1 MSFDKSFRFTMREGL
16 VLNNT
21 SERDAFLKDKIQHF
35 SKYKNYSNKE
45 DQLKFLQEIID
56 MNNHDMATAKFDF
69 QGFDNMVGF
78 NLEQEKEIM
87 IYFYNLVI
95 MLGAVFFNVFDR
107 KGNRLISLVEGQVLP
122 YKTTD
127 MFGEGYNQLVF
138 VKQNDIQNAFGAT
151 LIFITLFEKDIKTY
165 IKLVYIDELLN
176 ELENQIAQGNVSL
189 SEDDEDLYFYL
200 RFQYEKDTENKAQ
213 KTYENRYT
221 TTELA
226 YKLFESNGIITD
238 DKKFFKGI
246 FEVQRMTLNNLITE
260 QKFKNK
266 IDARF
271 IEIIDILFS
280 PQKLNLRNNLAH
292 ANNGFQNYF
301 NINVT
306 ALLYG
311 LYMMLSSEMILK

>member
-1 MSFDKSFRFTMREGL
+1 MSFDKSFRFTMTEGL

-45 DQLKFLQEIID
+45 EQLKFLQEIID

-78 NLEQEKEIM
+78 NLEQEKEMM

-107 KGNRLISLVEGQVLP
+107 KGNRLISLDEGQVLP

-151 LIFITLFEKDIKTY
+151 LIFTTLFEKDIKTY

-176 ELENQIAQGNVSL
+176 
-189 SEDDEDLYFYL
+189 
-200 RFQYEKDTENKAQ
+200 
-213 KTYENRYT
+213 
-221 TTELA
+221 
-226 YKLFESNGIITD
+226 
-238 DKKFFKGI
+238 
-246 FEVQRMTLNNLITE
+246 
-260 QKFKNK
+260 
-266 IDARF
+266 
-271 IEIIDILFS
+271 
-280 PQKLNLRNNLAH
+280 NLRIRLH
-292 ANNGFQNYF
+292 K
-301 NINVT
+301 VM
-306 ALLYG
+306 LL
-311 LYMMLSSEMILK
+311 

>member
-1 MSFDKSFRFTMREGL
+1 MS
-16 VLNNT
+16 
-21 SERDAFLKDKIQHF
+21 A
-35 SKYKNYSNKE
+35 
-45 DQLKFLQEIID
+45 
-56 MNNHDMATAKFDF
+56 
-69 QGFDNMVGF
+69 
-78 NLEQEKEIM
+78 
-87 IYFYNLVI
+87 
-95 MLGAVFFNVFDR
+95 
-107 KGNRLISLVEGQVLP
+107 
-122 YKTTD
+122 
-127 MFGEGYNQLVF
+127 
-138 VKQNDIQNAFGAT
+138 
-151 LIFITLFEKDIKTY
+151 
-165 IKLVYIDELLN
+165 
-176 ELENQIAQGNVSL
+176 
-189 SEDDEDLYFYL
+189 DDEDLYLYL

-213 KTYENRYT
+213 KTYENRYA

-266 IDARF
+266 VDARF
-271 IEIIDILFS
+271 VEIIDILFS
-280 PQKLNLRNNLAH
+280 SQKLNLRNNLAH